1 MSETRS
7 IQQLLTDWQTA
18 VHNTPHRQPPPYHG
32 PDAAIQMFTEKT
44 SEVIPGSSFV
54 ARVRTGSDGHPWIGK
69 AIELGATF
77 ILAQQSAEE
86 LGLTI
91 PENVVY
97 WQVPDTT

>member
-44 SEVIPGSSFV
+44 SEVIPGSKVFV
-54 ARVRTGSDGHPWIGK
+54 SRPPAHRQRWPPVD
-69 AIELGATF
+69 
-77 ILAQQSAEE
+77 
-86 LGLTI
+86 
-91 PENVVY
+91 
-97 WQVPDTT
+97 WQGD